1 VITEC
6 HYVGAVAYIIVN
18 FFRAPLT
25 VNWAVLAPPI
35 IRPVV
40 SELTP
45 AEGEHIL
52 VYATSG
58 TGQEQLCQTLGKF
71 ASQKFYIYG
80 FGKDSEYN
88 NCIFKSRS
96 TEGFLADLAG
106 ARAVIA
112 SAGFSLISECLHLKK
127 RMLLVPLA
135 NQYEQIINAQ
145 YVQKLGLGVS
155 SEKLDEA
162 AVAQLLDQL
171 DKPMPGDERILW
183 PDNEKFFQ
191 ILQNVLDKLE
201 NPVSIAL
208 C

>member
-1 VITEC
+1 
-6 HYVGAVAYIIVN
+6 
-18 FFRAPLT
+18 
-25 VNWAVLAPPI
+25 LAPPI

-45 AEGEHIL
+45 AEGEQIL

-58 TGQEQLCQTLGKF
+58 RGQEQLCQTLRKF

-80 FGKDSEYN
+80 FGKDLEYD
-88 NCIFKSRS
+88 NCVFRKRS

-106 ARAVIA
+106 ARGVIA
-112 SAGFSLISECLHLKK
+112 SAGFSLISECMHLRKK
-127 RMLLVPLA
+127 MLLVPLA

-162 AVAQLLDQL
+162 AIARLLDQL
-171 DKPMPGDERILW
+171 DKPMPSDERILW
-183 PDNEKFFQ
+183 PDNERFFQ

-201 NPVSIAL
+201 KPIGGLLGV
-208 C
+208 